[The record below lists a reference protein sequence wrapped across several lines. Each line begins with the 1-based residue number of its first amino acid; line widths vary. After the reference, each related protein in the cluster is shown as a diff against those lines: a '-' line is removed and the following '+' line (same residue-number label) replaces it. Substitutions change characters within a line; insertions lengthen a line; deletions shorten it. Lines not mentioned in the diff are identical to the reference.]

1 MSVPDVKMSHLQ
13 KKSISKLATRLAKL
27 YDIPNGKDCSDICLN
42 IAYNI
47 QYVFERGIQYMC
59 LDIAYKFKSCIP
71 EVIIKIK

>member
-47 QYVFERGIQYMC
+47 QYVFEHGIQDMC
-59 LDIAYKFKSCIP
+59 LDIAYKFYVMYTWSDN
-71 EVIIKIK
+71 